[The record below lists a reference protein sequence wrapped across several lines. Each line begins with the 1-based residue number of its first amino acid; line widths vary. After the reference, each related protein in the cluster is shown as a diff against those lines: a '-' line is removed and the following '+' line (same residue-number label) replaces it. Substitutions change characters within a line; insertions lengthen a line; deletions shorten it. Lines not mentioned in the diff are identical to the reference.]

1 MKFPNVQDRSVIV
14 TGCSSGIGAATAHVL
29 RERGWLVV
37 PTARKD
43 EDLAVLAEDGFKPVK
58 LDICDSDS
66 VKSAVAK
73 ALEITGGKIGG
84 VVNNAGFGQ
93 PGAVEDLSRD
103 ALRQQFEVNL
113 FGLQEL
119 TNLLIPTFRKQGY
132 GRVVNVSSVLG
143 RVSAPMIGAYC
154 ASKFAL
160 EALSDSLRI
169 EMRSAGIG
177 VSIIEPGPIVTAFR
191 HRLGVQISEELD
203 SGQSRYGD
211 VYDQEA
217 ERRKKQVKKINLFVR
232 PPEDV
237 AVKIAH
243 ALESSRPKRR
253 YCVTF
258 PAYFGAF
265 ASRFLPHALL
275 DRSMASKVPTIPGL

>member
-1 MKFPNVQDRSVIV
+1 MIV
-14 TGCSSGIGAATAHVL
+14 TGCSSGIGEAAAHLL
-29 RERGWLVV
+29 RERGWTVI
-37 PTARKD
+37 PTARKEAD
-43 EDLAVLAEDGFKPVK
+43 LKGLEDAGFKPVRI
-58 LDICDSDS
+58 DITDSDS
-66 VKSAVAK
+66 VKAAVAE
-73 ALEITGGKIGG
+73 ALEIGGGRLGG

-119 TNLLIPTFRKQGY
+119 TNLLIPGFRKQGY
-132 GRVVNVSSVLG
+132 GRIVNVSSVLG

-169 EMRSAGIG
+169 EMRPAGIG
-177 VSIIEPGPIVTAFR
+177 VSIIEPGPIISAFR
-191 HRLGVQISEELD
+191 RRLGVQISDALD
-203 SGQSRYGD
+203 SDKSRYGEL
-211 VYDQEA
+211 YDREA
-217 ERRKKQVKKINLFVR
+217 ERRKKQVKTANMFTR

-243 ALESSRPKRR
+243 ALESVRPKRR
-253 YCVTF
+253 YCVTI

-265 ASRFLPHALL
+265 AARFLPPALI
-275 DRSMASKVPTIPGL
+275 DRSMASKVPEGQ

>member
-1 MKFPNVQDRSVIV
+1 MRFPVVQERRVVV

-29 RERGWLVV
+29 RDRGWLVV
-37 PTARKD
+37 PTARK
-43 EDLAVLAEDGFKPVK
+43 EKDLAALREEGFDPVS
-58 LDICDSDS
+58 LDLTNAGS
-66 VKSAVAK
+66 VKDAAAE
-73 ALEITGGKIGG
+73 ALEICGGRLGG

-103 ALRQQFEVNL
+103 ALRQQFEVNV

-119 TNLLIPTFRKQGY
+119 TNLLIPVFRKQGR
-132 GRVVNVSSVLG
+132 GRIVNVSSVLG
-143 RVSAPMIGAYC
+143 RISSPMIGAYC

-160 EALSDSLRI
+160 EALSDALRI
-169 EMRSAGIG
+169 ELRSAGVS
-177 VSIIEPGPIVTAFR
+177 VSIIEPGPIVSAFR
-191 HRLGVQISEELD
+191 RRIGMQISEALD
-203 SGQSRYGD
+203 TDRSRYGNS
-211 VYDQEA
+211 YRHEA
-217 ERRKKQVKKINLFVR
+217 ERRRKQVKRVDLFTR

-253 YCVTF
+253 YCVTI

-265 ASRFLPHALL
+265 ASRFVPPAIVDRLL
-275 DRSMASKVPTIPGL
+275 ASKVPAVG

>member
-1 MKFPNVQDRSVIV
+1 MKFPNVENRSVIV
-14 TGCSSGIGAATAHVL
+14 TGCSSGIGAATAHLL
-29 RERGWLVV
+29 RERGWLVI

-43 EDLAVLAEDGFKPVK
+43 EDLALLTKAGFKPVK
-58 LDICDSDS
+58 LDLTSSSS
-66 VKSAVAK
+66 VKDAVAK
-73 ALEITGGKIGG
+73 ALEITGGKIGA

-93 PGAVEDLSRD
+93 PGAVEDLSRE
-103 ALRQQFEVNL
+103 ALRQQFEVNV

-119 TNLLIPTFRKQGY
+119 TNQLIPSFRKQGY
-132 GRVVNVSSVLG
+132 GRIVNVSSVLG

-169 EMRSAGIG
+169 EMRSAGVG

-191 HRLGVQISEELD
+191 RRLGVQISEKLD
-203 SGQSRYGD
+203 SDQSCYGD
-211 VYDQEA
+211 VYEVEA

-243 ALESSRPKRR
+243 ALASSHPKRR

-265 ASRFLPHALL
+265 ARRFLPYALT
-275 DRSMASKVPTIPGL
+275 DKSMASKVPDVS